1 MKHLDTHAQIK
12 RFQIKPKK
20 SLGQNFL
27 VEPAGLN
34 KVLMAAQLEGN
45 EQVLEIG
52 AGLGSLTVLLAQSAR
67 DVIAVEIDKTLFP
80 ALQDA
85 TQAYP
90 NVRNIQGDIIEC
102 NLNELIGNGPFVV
115 VANIPYYITSA
126 IIRHLLEAHKRPNR
140 MILTIQKE
148 VADRIVAHD
157 GKMSLLSLS
166 VQVYANAERTGIIPA
181 GAFYPA
187 PDVDSA
193 VLRLNLHEKPL
204 IDEANLESFF
214 KLAHAGFSQKRKTLR
229 NSLSSGL
236 NKPANEVEKLLEKAH
251 IEASRRAET
260 LTLNE
265 WKALV
270 SVFVESEI

>member
-67 DVIAVEIDKTLFP
+67 EVIAVEIDKTLFP

-90 NVRNIQGDIIEC
+90 NVRNIQGDILEC

-148 VADRIVAHD
+148 VADRIVARD

-166 VQVYANAERTGIIPA
+166 VQVYADAERFGIIPA

-236 NKPANEVEKLLEKAH
+236 NKPANEVEILLDKAH

-265 WKALV
+265 WKTLV
-270 SVFVESEI
+270 SVFVDSVI

>member
-67 DVIAVEIDKTLFP
+67 EVIAVEIDKTLFP

-90 NVRNIQGDIIEC
+90 NVRNIQGDILEC

-148 VADRIVAHD
+148 VADRIVARD

-166 VQVYANAERTGIIPA
+166 VQVYANAERAGIIPA

-204 IDEANLESFF
+204 VDEANLESFF

-236 NKPANEVEKLLEKAH
+236 NKPANEVEILLDKAH

-265 WKALV
+265 WKTLV
-270 SVFVESEI
+270 SVFAESEI